1 MTGPSSAREP
11 GGLPAPGLSGPGAA
25 RWNMARTPE
34 VFAGHEVR
42 QTTPGGTIVHTDETA
57 EARTP
62 HHNATLALSP
72 ATTADHL
79 LQVASTS
86 RVSNLV
92 WVDPE
97 HEAAAYEHLR
107 ARGLEPVMDLAQMH
121 LAQIDRARLVRQQQ
135 AGRRHCPAG
144 GG

>member
-1 MTGPSSAREP
+1 MVPQAC
-11 GGLPAPGLSGPGAA
+11 
-25 RWNMARTPE
+25 
-34 VFAGHEVR
+34 
-42 QTTPGGTIVHTDETA
+42 
-57 EARTP
+57 
-62 HHNATLALSP
+62 ALSP